1 MVERMFQKPNLK
13 ENKIDTLNFSAKL
26 ELGTE
31 VNNLIKEQG
40 ALVGRAYVF
49 IESYTIARVKHTFTI
64 QFDFS
69 SKFSTESRKTV
80 PETEVTFKFRL
91 TPGAKVPKTFSIP
104 NNIIEALSK
113 IETTSSFDCAIDYD
127 YKNQYKRKFVLDL
140 PINIPQSKI
149 FPFKIIDGVSI
160 AGKIE
165 NIDYSTLIVN
175 YPRQKTTRLMIM
187 FEKNY
192 HFNGHI
198 AEKIINDANMI
209 ANRLMVSSGV

>member
-1 MVERMFQKPNLK
+1 MVESMFQKPNLK
-13 ENKIDTLNFSAKL
+13 ENKIDTLDFSTKL

-31 VNNLIKEQG
+31 LSDLIKEQG

-49 IESYTIARVKHTFTI
+49 IESYTIAGVKHTFTI
-64 QFDFS
+64 QFAFS
-69 SKFSTESRKTV
+69 RQFSTESRKTV
-80 PETEVTFKFRL
+80 PQTEVTFKFRL
-91 TPGAKVPKTFSIP
+91 TPRAKLAKRFSIP
-104 NNIIEALSK
+104 NNITEAFSK

-127 YKNQYKRKFVLDL
+127 YKNRYKSKFVFDL
-140 PINIPQSKI
+140 PINLPQSTI
-149 FPFKIIDGVSI
+149 FPFKMIDGVSI

-165 NIDYSTLIVN
+165 NIDYSTLIVS

-187 FEKNY
+187 FEKSY

-198 AEKIINDANMI
+198 AERIINDANMI